1 MSLVEEKWFL
11 QLKHWFMGYG
21 NRLPTTELGMSN
33 QVVTDYHPMVIGY
46 RPALKNSKCPFQ
58 ITLNVSQLVSN
69 PL

>member
-1 MSLVEEKWFL
+1 
-11 QLKHWFMGYG
+11 MGYG